1 MDTSQ
6 HQMFGEAYTPAQIA
20 ERVTTMGVTKAKAD
34 ALTLLVLAFMA
45 GVYIALGAMLYTVVI
60 TDTGLGFGFTRLI
73 GGLSFCLGLIL
84 VVIGGAE
91 LFTGNNLLAMAW
103 AGNFITT
110 RELLRNWLIVYTGNI
125 FGAVAVAFAIYWAG
139 TGDMSGGK
147 VGENLVQIAG
157 LKAGL
162 SFGTGF
168 IRGVL
173 CNTLVCLA
181 VWLAM
186 GGRSVTDKILAIL
199 FPISAFVAMG
209 FEHSVANWFFLPAGM
224 LLDGGFSI
232 STQGT
237 VINLVSVTLGNLAG
251 GSLIVAGIY
260 KLAYLRGKTKNTA

>member
-1 MDTSQ
+1 MEAQ
-6 HQMFGEAYTPAQIA
+6 HKMYGEAFTPAQIA
-20 ERVTTMGVTKAKAD
+20 ERVTEMGVTKAKAD

-103 AGNFITT
+103 AGNYITT
-110 RELLRNWLIVYTGNI
+110 KELLRNWLIVYTGNI

-139 TGDMSGGK
+139 TFEMTNGK
-147 VGENLVQIAG
+147 VGENLVQIASTKTS
-157 LKAGL
+157 LTF
-162 SFGTGF
+162 STGF

-186 GGRSVTDKILAIL
+186 GGRSVTDKILAII
-199 FPISAFVAMG
+199 FPISAFVTMG
-209 FEHSVANWFFLPAGM
+209 FEHSVANWFFLPIGL
-224 LLDGGFSI
+224 LLDEGNTITANGIMS
-232 STQGT
+232 
-237 VINLVSVTLGNLAG
+237 NLFSVTLGNIAG
-251 GSLIVAGIY
+251 GSLLVAGIY
-260 KLAYLRGKTKNTA
+260 KIAYLRQNKKKST